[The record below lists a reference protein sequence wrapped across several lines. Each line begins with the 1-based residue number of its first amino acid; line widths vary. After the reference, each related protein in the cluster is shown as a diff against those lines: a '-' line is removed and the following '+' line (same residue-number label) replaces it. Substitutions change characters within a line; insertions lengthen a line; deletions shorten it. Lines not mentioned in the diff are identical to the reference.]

1 MEVLMPEL
9 NKCPKCDSTKI
20 IPDAH
25 VREQTGQPIEVQANA
40 KPEAKI
46 LKKGTVT
53 KVRALI
59 CGACGYV
66 ELFAPD
72 YQRFF
77 DEHRSKMV

>member
-1 MEVLMPEL
+1 MPKL

-20 IPDAH
+20 IPDAR
-25 VREQTGQPIEVQANA
+25 VREQAGHEIQVQAHA

-46 LKKGTVT
+46 LKKSSTT
-53 KVRALI
+53 IVRALI

-77 DEHRSKMV
+77 DEHQSKLV